1 MSMNLT
7 LPRFFWSEYRK
18 RRKKA
23 ALITFA
29 LFWGTLSI
37 LLLMAFGRGMT
48 TQFGVSFSGLGETLI
63 MVYGG
68 QTSLEFEGLSKGRPI
83 SLYPEDVDYLKERIP
98 EIMRIAPESY
108 TYLQV
113 SANGKEI
120 NRTVHGTTAEF
131 AVMRTQ
137 VPQMGGRFINPDD
150 SAEGRKVAFIGW
162 KVAADLFGPGA
173 DAVGRQIV
181 INRIPFTVVGVL
193 MKKIQDSMYNGPDA
207 DQIYLPFHAYQQID
221 NRRRINQIHIQPF
234 GANQDKL
241 IEARVRTLL
250 GRKYRFNPDDRYATS
265 FWNTIENNKEGMA
278 IFKGIEIFLGI
289 IGALTL
295 LIGAVGVTNLMY
307 AIAKERTKEI
317 GVKLAIGA
325 RRRVIVQQFFLETTF
340 VFAKGTFWG
349 FITAFNIVHLIRLAP
364 INYDSFGIEAY
375 LLRPEFSLQIFLAY
389 MIILGVVVFLSGI
402 FPALRASRSNPI
414 ESLRYE

>member
-1 MSMNLT
+1 MNLT

-23 ALITFA
+23 SLITFA

-37 LLLMAFGRGMT
+37 LLLMAFGQGMT
-48 TQFGVSFSGLGETLI
+48 IQFKVAFSGLGETLI

-68 QTSLEFEGLSKGRPI
+68 QTSLEFEGLPKGRPI
-83 SLYPEDVDYLKERIP
+83 SLYPEDMDYLKERIP
-98 EIMRIAPESY
+98 EILRIAPESY
-108 TYLQV
+108 NYLQV

-131 AVMRTQ
+131 ALMRTQ
-137 VPQMGGRFINPDD
+137 VPRLGGRFLNADD
-150 SAEGRKVAFIGW
+150 VAEGRKVAFIGW
-162 KVAADLFGPGA
+162 KVAGDLFGGGDP
-173 DAVGRQIV
+173 VGKQII
-181 INRIPFTVVGVL
+181 INRIPFTVIGVL
-193 MKKIQDSMYNGPDA
+193 QKKIQDSMYNGPDA
-207 DQIYLPFHAYQQID
+207 DQIYLPFYAYSQID
-221 NRRRINQIHIQPF
+221 NRRRINQIHIQPHD
-234 GANQDKL
+234 ASQSKL
-241 IEARVRTLL
+241 IEARIRTLL
-250 GRKYRFNPDDRYATS
+250 GRKNRFAQDDRYALS
-265 FWNTIENNKEGMA
+265 FWNTIEDAKEGMA

-307 AIAKERTKEI
+307 AVAKERTKEI
-317 GVKLAIGA
+317 GIKLAIGA
-325 RRRVIVQQFFLETTF
+325 RRRVIVQQFFLETLF

-375 LLRPEFSLQIFLAY
+375 LLRPVFSLQIFVAY
-389 MIILGVVVFLSGI
+389 MAILGVLVFLSGI

>member
-1 MSMNLT
+1 MNLT

-18 RRKKA
+18 RRKRA

-37 LLLMAFGRGMT
+37 LLLMAFGQGMT
-48 TQFGVSFSGLGETLI
+48 TQFQVSFSGLGQTLI

-68 QTSLEFEGLSKGRPI
+68 QTSLPFEGLSKWRPI
-83 SLYPEDVDYLKERIP
+83 SLYPEDVDYLKDRVP
-98 EIMRIAPESY
+98 EILRIAPESY
-108 TYLQV
+108 NYLQV

-131 AVMRTQ
+131 GLMRTQ
-137 VPQMGGRFINPDD
+137 VPRMGGRFLNADD
-150 SAEGRKVAFIGW
+150 VAEGRKVAFIGW
-162 KVAADLFGPGA
+162 KVAADLFGSA
-173 DAVGRQIV
+173 DPVGKPIV
-181 INRIPFTVVGVL
+181 INRIPLTVIGVL
-193 MKKIQDSMYNGPDA
+193 QKKIQDSMYNGPDA
-207 DQIYLPFHAYQQID
+207 EQIYLPFHAYQQID
-221 NRRRINQIHIQPF
+221 NRRRINQIHIQPRQ
-234 GANQDKL
+234 ASQSKL

-250 GRKYRFNPDDRYATS
+250 GRKYRFDPDDRYATS
-265 FWNTIENNKEGMA
+265 FWNTIEDAKEGQA

-307 AIAKERTKEI
+307 AVAKERTKEI
-317 GVKLAIGA
+317 GIKLAIGA
-325 RRRVIVQQFFLETTF
+325 RRRVIIQQFFLETVF

-349 FITAFNIVHLIRLAP
+349 FITAFNVVHLIRLAP

-375 LLRPEFSLQIFLAY
+375 LLRPEFSLQIFVAY
-389 MIILGVVVFLSGI
+389 TAILGVLCFLSGI
-402 FPALRASRSNPI
+402 FPALRASRANPI

>member
-1 MSMNLT
+1 MNMT

-18 RRKKA
+18 RRKRA

-37 LLLMAFGRGMT
+37 LLLMAFGQGMT
-48 TQFGVSFSGLGETLI
+48 TQFQVSFSGLGQTLI

-68 QTSLEFEGLSKGRPI
+68 QTSLPFEGLPKGRPI
-83 SLYPEDVDYLKERIP
+83 SLYPEDVDYLKDRVP
-98 EIMRIAPESY
+98 EILRIAPESY
-108 TYLQV
+108 NFLQV

-131 AVMRTQ
+131 GLMRTQ
-137 VPQMGGRFINPDD
+137 VPRMGGRFLNAADV
-150 SAEGRKVAFIGW
+150 AQGRKVAFIGW
-162 KVAADLFGPGA
+162 KVAADLFGSA
-173 DAVGRQIV
+173 DPVGKPIV
-181 INRIPFTVVGVL
+181 INRIPFTVIGVL
-193 MKKIQDSMYNGPDA
+193 QKKIQDSMYNGPDA
-207 DQIYLPFHAYQQID
+207 EQVYLPFHAYQQID
-221 NRRRINQIHIQPF
+221 NRRRINQIHIQPRE
-234 GANQDKL
+234 ASQSK
-241 IEARVRTLL
+241 IVEARVRTLL
-250 GRKYRFNPDDRYATS
+250 GRKYRFVPDDRYATS
-265 FWNTIENNKEGMA
+265 FWNTIEDAKQGQA
-278 IFKGIEIFLGI
+278 IFKGIEIFLGL

-307 AIAKERTKEI
+307 AVAKERTKEI

-325 RRRVIVQQFFLETTF
+325 RRRVIIQQFFLETVF

-349 FITAFNIVHLIRLAP
+349 FITAFNVVHIIRLAP

-375 LLRPEFSLQIFLAY
+375 LLRPEFSLQIFVAY
-389 MIILGVVVFLSGI
+389 TAILGVLCFLSGI
-402 FPALRASRSNPI
+402 FPALRASRANPI

>member
-1 MSMNLT
+1 MNLT

-23 ALITFA
+23 SLITFA
-29 LFWGTLSI
+29 LFWGTLST
-37 LLLMAFGRGMT
+37 LLLMAFGQGMS
-48 TQFGVSFSGLGETLI
+48 TQSQVAFSGLGETLI

-68 QTSLEFEGLSKGRPI
+68 QTSLEFEGLPKGRPV
-83 SLYPEDVDYLKERIP
+83 SLYPEDIDYLKERIP
-98 EIMRIAPESY
+98 EILRIAPESY

-113 SANGKEI
+113 SANGREI

-131 AVMRTQ
+131 ALMRTQ
-137 VPQMGGRFINPDD
+137 VPQLGGRFLNADD
-150 SAEGRKVAFIGW
+150 VAEGRKVAFVGW
-162 KVAADLFGPGA
+162 KVAADLFGNA
-173 DAVGRQIV
+173 DAVGKQII
-181 INRIPFTVVGVL
+181 INRVPFTVIGVL
-193 MKKIQDSMYNGPDA
+193 QKKIQDSMYQGPDA
-207 DQIYLPFHAYQQID
+207 EQIYLPFYAYRQID
-221 NRRRINQIHIQPF
+221 NRRRINQIHIQPHD
-234 GANQDKL
+234 GSQSKL

-250 GRKYRFNPDDRYATS
+250 GRKYHFDLDDRYALS
-265 FWNTIENNKEGMA
+265 FWNTIENNKEARA
-278 IFKGIEIFLGI
+278 IFGGIEIFLGI

-307 AIAKERTKEI
+307 AVAKERTKEI
-317 GVKLAIGA
+317 GIKLAIGA
-325 RRRVIVQQFFLETTF
+325 RRRAIVQQFFLETMF

-349 FITAFNIVHLIRLAP
+349 FITAFNIVHLVRLAP

-375 LLRPEFSLQIFLAY
+375 LLRPEFSLQIFVAY
-389 MIILGVVVFLSGI
+389 VVILGLLVFLSGI

>member
-1 MSMNLT
+1 MNLT

-18 RRKKA
+18 RRKRA

-37 LLLMAFGRGMT
+37 LLLMAFGQGMT
-48 TQFGVSFSGLGETLI
+48 TQFQVAFSGLGQTLI

-68 QTSLEFEGLSKGRPI
+68 QTSLAFEGLPKGRPI
-83 SLYPEDVDYLKERIP
+83 SLYPEDVDYLKDRIP
-98 EIMRIAPESY
+98 EIVRIAPESY
-108 TYLQV
+108 NYLQV
-113 SANGKEI
+113 SASGKEI

-131 AVMRTQ
+131 GLMRTQ
-137 VPQMGGRFINPDD
+137 VPQMGGRFLNADD
-150 SAEGRKVAFIGW
+150 AAEGRKVAFIGW
-162 KVAADLFGPGA
+162 KVAADLFGSENP
-173 DAVGRQIV
+173 VGKPVV
-181 INRIPFTVVGVL
+181 INRIPFMVIGVL
-193 MKKIQDSMYNGPDA
+193 QKKIQDSMYNGPDA
-207 DQIYLPFHAYQQID
+207 DQIYLPFYAYQQID
-221 NRRRINQIHIQPF
+221 NRRRINQIHIQPRE
-234 GANQDKL
+234 ASQSKL

-250 GRKYRFNPDDRYATS
+250 GHKYRFDPDDRYATS
-265 FWNTIENNKEGMA
+265 FWNTIEDAKQGQA

-307 AIAKERTKEI
+307 AVAKERTKEI

-325 RRRVIVQQFFLETTF
+325 RRRVIIQQFFLETLF

-349 FITAFNIVHLIRLAP
+349 FITAFNVVHLIRLAP

-375 LLRPEFSLQIFLAY
+375 LLRPEFSLRIFVAY
-389 MIILGVVVFLSGI
+389 MAVLGVLCFLSGI
-402 FPALRASRSNPI
+402 FPALRASRANPI

>member
-1 MSMNLT
+1 MNLT

-18 RRKKA
+18 RRKRA

-37 LLLMAFGRGMT
+37 LLLMAFGQGMT
-48 TQFGVSFSGLGETLI
+48 TQFQVAFSGLGQTLI

-68 QTSLEFEGLSKGRPI
+68 QTSLPFEGLPKGRPV
-83 SLYPEDVDYLKERIP
+83 SLYPEDVDYLKDRVP
-98 EIMRIAPESY
+98 EILRIAPESY
-108 TYLQV
+108 NFLQV

-131 AVMRTQ
+131 GLMRTQ
-137 VPQMGGRFINPDD
+137 VPQMGGRFLNAVDA
-150 SAEGRKVAFIGW
+150 AEGRKVAFIGW
-162 KVAADLFGPGA
+162 KVAADLFGSA
-173 DAVGRQIV
+173 DPVGKPIV
-181 INRIPFTVVGVL
+181 INRIPFTVIGVL
-193 MKKIQDSMYNGPDA
+193 QKKIQDSMYNGPDA
-207 DQIYLPFHAYQQID
+207 EQVYLPFHAYRQID
-221 NRRRINQIHIQPF
+221 NRRRINQIHIQPRE
-234 GANQDKL
+234 ASQSKI

-250 GRKYRFNPDDRYATS
+250 GRKYRFDPDDRYATS
-265 FWNTIENNKEGMA
+265 FWNTIEDAKQGQA

-307 AIAKERTKEI
+307 AVAKERTKEI

-325 RRRVIVQQFFLETTF
+325 RRRVIIQQFFLETVF

-349 FITAFNIVHLIRLAP
+349 FVTAFNVVHLIRLAP

-375 LLRPEFSLQIFLAY
+375 LLRPEFSLQIFAAY
-389 MIILGVVVFLSGI
+389 TAILGVLCFLSGI
-402 FPALRASRSNPI
+402 FPALRASRANPI

>member
-1 MSMNLT
+1 MNLT

-23 ALITFA
+23 SLITFA

-37 LLLMAFGRGMT
+37 LLLMAFGQGMS
-48 TQFGVSFSGLGETLI
+48 TQFHVAFSGLGETLI

-68 QTSLEFEGLSKGRPI
+68 QTSLEFDGLPKGRPI
-83 SLYPEDVDYLKERIP
+83 SLYPEDVDELKERIP
-98 EIMRIAPESY
+98 EILRIAPESY

-131 AVMRTQ
+131 GLMRTQ
-137 VPQMGGRFINPDD
+137 VPQLGGRFINADD
-150 SAEGRKVAFIGW
+150 VAEGRKVAFIGW
-162 KVAADLFGPGA
+162 KVAADLFGAAP
-173 DAVGRQIV
+173 AVGKQIV

-193 MKKIQDSMYNGPDA
+193 LKKIQDSMYNGPDA
-207 DQIYLPFHAYQQID
+207 DQIYLPFHAYRQID
-221 NRRRINQIHIQPF
+221 NRRRINQIHIQPHD
-234 GANQDKL
+234 ASESKL
-241 IEARVRTLL
+241 IESRVRTIL

-265 FWNTIENNKEGMA
+265 FWNTIEDNKEGVA

-317 GVKLAIGA
+317 GIKLAIGA
-325 RRRVIVQQFFLETTF
+325 RRRVIVQQFFLETVF
-340 VFAKGTFWG
+340 VFGKGTFWG
-349 FITAFNIVHLIRLAP
+349 FITAFNIVNLVRLAP

-375 LLRPEFSLQIFLAY
+375 LLRPVFSLSIFVAY
-389 MIILGVVVFLSGI
+389 MAVLGVLVFLSGI

>member
-1 MSMNLT
+1 MNPT

-37 LLLMAFGRGMT
+37 LLLMAFGQGMSA
-48 TQFGVSFSGLGETLI
+48 QFRVAFSGLGDTLI
-63 MVYGG
+63 MAYGG
-68 QTSLEFEGLSKGRPI
+68 QTSLEFEGLPKGRPI
-83 SLYPEDVDYLKERIP
+83 SLYPEDVDFLKERIP
-98 EIMRIAPESY
+98 EILRSVPESY
-108 TYLQV
+108 SFLQV

-131 AVMRTQ
+131 ALMRTQ
-137 VPQMGGRFINPDD
+137 VPRMGGRFLNADD
-150 SAEGRKVAFIGW
+150 DAAGRKVAFIGW
-162 KVAADLFGPGA
+162 KVAADLFGAEDPIGKP
-173 DAVGRQIV
+173 VV
-181 INRIPFTVVGVL
+181 INRIPFTVIGVL
-193 MKKIQDSMYNGPDA
+193 QKKIQDSMYNGPDA
-207 DQIYLPFHAYQQID
+207 DQIYLPFYAYSQID
-221 NRRRINQIHIQPF
+221 NRRRINQIHIQPRE
-234 GANQDKL
+234 AAQSKL

-250 GRKYRFNPDDRYATS
+250 GKKYRFNPDDRYATS
-265 FWNTIENNKEGMA
+265 FWNTIENAKEGMA

-307 AIAKERTKEI
+307 AVAKERTKEI
-317 GVKLAIGA
+317 GIKLAIGA
-325 RRRVIVQQFFLETTF
+325 RRRVIIQQFFLETLF

-375 LLRPEFSLQIFLAY
+375 LLRPVFSWQIFAAY
-389 MIILGVVVFLSGI
+389 MAILGVLVFLSGI

>member
-1 MSMNLT
+1 MNLT

-23 ALITFA
+23 SLITFA
-29 LFWGTLSI
+29 LFWGTLSV
-37 LLLMAFGRGMT
+37 LLLMAFGQGMSI
-48 TQFGVSFSGLGETLI
+48 QFRVAFSGLGQTLI

-68 QTSLEFEGLSKGRPI
+68 QSSLEFEGLPKGRPI
-83 SLYPEDVDYLKERIP
+83 SLYPEDVDYLKDRIP
-98 EIMRIAPESY
+98 EIRLITPESY
-108 TYLQV
+108 NYLQV

-120 NRTVHGTTAEF
+120 NRSVHGTTAEF

-137 VPQMGGRFINPDD
+137 VPQIGGRFLNADD
-150 SAEGRKVAFIGW
+150 VAKGRKVAFIGW
-162 KVAADLFGPGA
+162 KVAGDLFGGRDP
-173 DAVGRQIV
+173 VGSQII
-181 INRIPFTVVGVL
+181 INRIPFTVIGVL
-193 MKKIQDSMYNGPDA
+193 QKKIQDSMYQGPDA
-207 DQIYLPFHAYQQID
+207 DQIYLPFYAYRQID
-221 NRRRINQIHIQPF
+221 NRRRINQIHIQPHE
-234 GANQDKL
+234 AAQSKL

-250 GRKYRFNPDDRYATS
+250 GRKYRFDPDDRYALS
-265 FWNTIENNKEGMA
+265 FWNTIEDAKEGMA

-307 AIAKERTKEI
+307 AVAKERTKEI
-317 GVKLAIGA
+317 GIKLAIGA
-325 RRRVIVQQFFLETTF
+325 RRRVIVEQFFLETLF

-349 FITAFNIVHLIRLAP
+349 FIVAFNIVHIIRLAP

-375 LLRPEFSLQIFLAY
+375 LLRPVFSLQIFGAY
-389 MIILGVVVFLSGI
+389 MAILGVLVFLSGI